1 MEELVNRNTGRGM
14 EANRK
19 AADMLDA
26 FASVG
31 VRAFDVTIT
40 DINGEKVPGAF
51 RANCGV
57 DQLRA
62 GIGPLLERATR
73 ARENFIIRP
82 RSTTATLVQ
91 LDDLSAEAAASI
103 ARYAFMVL
111 CTSPGNFQAWIAVS
125 DALPD
130 FARRLRK
137 GAGADPSASGA
148 TRISGSL
155 NFKTKYAPAF
165 PLVEITEANAGRI
178 TTAGELTSA
187 GLVAPTEEAPRRVP
201 NRVSPAHRAGKARR
215 WPSYV
220 LCVQKA
226 PPIHQGERPD
236 ISRADFTWCM
246 MAVDWGHSP
255 EDTAARLMLESS
267 KAQENGEAYAVQ
279 TATRAAEAVAR
290 REGPVKTPPAPGTP
304 RQP

>member
-14 EANRK
+14 VDNRK
-19 AADMLDA
+19 AADMLDT

-31 VRAFDVTIT
+31 VSAFDVTIT

-51 RANCGV
+51 RANRGV

-62 GIGPLLERATR
+62 DIGPLLERATR

-91 LDDLSAEAAASI
+91 LDDLSAEAAAAI

-111 CTSPGNFQAWIAVS
+111 CTSPGNFQAWVAVS
-125 DALPD
+125 DAPPD

-155 NFKTKYAPAF
+155 NFKTKYALAF

-187 GLVAPTEEAPRRVP
+187 GFVAPAEEAPRRVP

-215 WPSYV
+215 WPSYA

-267 KAQENGEAYAVQ
+267 KAQENGEAYATQ

-290 REGPVKTPPAPGTP
+290 REGPVKSPPAPGTP